1 MSASPVTTELRA
13 AVIALAKQA
22 GAAIMD
28 VYAKPF
34 EVTAK
39 SDASPL
45 TQADLR
51 SHQII
56 HSGLQSLAPGHPIL
70 SEESAITPFVER
82 GKWRTYWLV
91 DPLDGTKEF
100 VSRNGEFTV
109 NIALIRDNAPI
120 FGVVYAPASSTLYVG
135 AQNLGAHKQIG
146 AGPLIPIRAQTKTP
160 ETLRVVGSRS
170 HGSETLAAYL
180 ANLGSHL
187 LIAMG
192 SSLKFCLVAEGAA
205 DLYPRL
211 GPTSEWDT
219 AAAQAVVEASG
230 GIVSGWDGRRLLY
243 NTKPDLLNPHFL
255 VYADRTRDWLKPLG
269 TGVH

>member
-34 EVTAK
+34 EVTPK

-56 HSGLQSLAPGHPIL
+56 HSGLQSLAPQHPIL

-82 GKWRTYWLV
+82 SKWRTYWLV

-135 AQNLGAHKQIG
+135 AHDLGAHKQIG
-146 AGPLIPIRAQTKTP
+146 VEPLIPIRAQAKAP
-160 ETLRVVGSRS
+160 ERLRVVGSRS
-170 HGSETLAAYL
+170 
-180 ANLGSHL
+180 
-187 LIAMG
+187 
-192 SSLKFCLVAEGAA
+192 
-205 DLYPRL
+205 
-211 GPTSEWDT
+211 
-219 AAAQAVVEASG
+219 
-230 GIVSGWDGRRLLY
+230 
-243 NTKPDLLNPHFL
+243 
-255 VYADRTRDWLKPLG
+255 
-269 TGVH
+269 